1 MSRALR
7 LTIASALGALLLA
20 SALASAEVAQ
30 KGTLRVN
37 VSGKL
42 SPQRLPRTGAA
53 PIEVSVGGQIST
65 TDKSPPPRLQNIAI
79 ELNKGGRIDYT
90 GLPLCPYGAI
100 QTASSQ
106 RALSACKAALV
117 GKGSFDAEI
126 TLAGQAPYAIKGKL
140 LAFNGQSK
148 GKPVLFGQI
157 YASHPFATS
166 FVIVFAIKKIGKGTY
181 GTALR
186 AQLPKALSTWG
197 KLTGIE
203 LRLSRH
209 YSYKGSSHS
218 YLSAGCPA
226 PRGISKASF
235 AFARASFG
243 FEGGKVL
250 SSTLNRSCR
259 VGG

>member
-1 MSRALR
+1 MSRALK
-7 LTIASALGALLLA
+7 LTIALALSALLLTA
-20 SALASAEVAQ
+20 ALAGAEVAQ

-42 SPQRLPRTGAA
+42 SPQKLPRSGTA
-53 PIEVSVGGQIST
+53 PIAVSVGGQIST
-65 TDKSPPPRLQNIAI
+65 TDQSPPPRLKSIEI
-79 ELNKGGRIDYT
+79 ELNKGGQIDYS
-90 GLPLCPYGAI
+90 GLPLCPYAAI
-100 QTASSQ
+100 QTASSS

-117 GKGSFDAEI
+117 GEGSFDAEI

-140 LAFNGQSK
+140 LAFNGKSK

-166 FVIVFAIKKIGKGTY
+166 FVIVFAIQKIGKGTF

-197 KLTGIE
+197 KLTGID
-203 LRLSRH
+203 LNLSRR
-209 YSYKGSSHS
+209 YSYRGKSHS

-226 PRGISKASF
+226 PKGVSRASF

-250 SSTLNRSCR
+250 SSVLERSCR
-259 VGG
+259 AG